1 MGGQL
6 PGSGALKAHCGKH
19 STKHLVPNILLIPDV
34 AELDLKPGLPLSY
47 TRVYWPTA
55 AILPYSAPSVD

>member
-34 AELDLKPGLPLSY
+34 AELDLKPGLPLS
-47 TRVYWPTA
+47 
-55 AILPYSAPSVD
+55 